1 LPVKIPELRQR
12 QMVATDTSRNVAACS
27 AVSKSLMRL
36 VRLTVVMAR
45 SVADTRSKFT
55 RQDFERCGRTET
67 GSLVE
72 KYLSI
77 TLITIAIH
85 KLSTGCEKFL
95 WKTFQALPGSL
106 RMSYAIAHQQT

>member
-1 LPVKIPELRQR
+1 LPVNVPAFRQR
-12 QMVATDTSRNVAACS
+12 QMVATETSRNVAACS

-36 VRLTVVMAR
+36 VRLTVLMLM

-55 RQDFERCGRTET
+55 RQDFERCGRAKT

-72 KYLSI
+72 KNLSI
-77 TLITIAIH
+77 APITIVIH

-95 WKTFQALPGSL
+95 WKTLGAPGIAS
-106 RMSYAIAHQQT
+106 RGYAIAHQQT